1 MMTSDDAT
9 HAPDIHSSGV
19 ICGAEEDLWR
29 AVVSGDHLKMS
40 IVRDRGS
47 MMHTSTLRGRL

>member
-1 MMTSDDAT
+1 MTSDDAT
-9 HAPDIHSSGV
+9 HAPDIHSSCV

-40 IVRDRGS
+40 IVRDRG
-47 MMHTSTLRGRL
+47 RA